1 MQMQCTADDV
11 KVDEQTVRSGN
22 SNHTAVAIPEQPD
35 RINLPMQYLFL
46 IGLPRLSPLFV
57 ILRFPRHPDFFRSV
71 SSRGIRPRKVSAAP
85 VVNGLILRSP

>member
-57 ILRFPRHPDFFRSV
+57 ILRFPGIPTLSAP
-71 SSRGIRPRKVSAAP
+71 SRREEFVPGKSLQPPS
-85 VVNGLILRSP
+85 